1 MANLNGRIHSDLFR
15 VTICWVSQGNIKITM
30 LDPSQ
35 KKFRST
41 IAAQASALALILVMS
56 VAPTGFAQLA
66 ENQTAAGTSR
76 ALKLASDSPFRDP
89 DLIYLEADELINDEG
104 EQVLTALGEV
114 EGRYQ
119 DRTLRADRVDY
130 NLETGEVLA
139 TGNVVLIDATGDVQY
154 ADKLELSDELQAGTA
169 ANFTA
174 RLASGATTAARFVT
188 RAENGEFELFNVT
201 YTACELCRNSEG
213 DAKKPT
219 WRLRARRVKQDD
231 ESRTIRYRDAVIE
244 MFGIPIFY
252 TPYLAHPDPSQDRAS
267 GLLIPTLGTSGA
279 RGFTYIQPYYW
290 AIDDYT
296 EATVTPHIYSKV
308 NPMLELQARRKFN
321 TGEINFAGSFTRGTV
336 FDRNGETLDDP
347 TRFTDPTNA
356 EKGPELSSH
365 FFVDGYFKPS
375 DTWTYGYTAMLQTDD
390 TYLNRYGLDSTFKSN
405 GLFENEPQRNTTQ
418 AFIAGQG
425 ENFRVSAVA
434 AGFQDLNS
442 RFLENEMTG
451 LIDVS
456 RDDNSILPIIAPK
469 IQGEYYVTDPAL
481 GGRARIF
488 GDMSYLTRETG
499 SDYGRATAGLDYS
512 KTWITG
518 VGLEVKPFA
527 WGRFDNYDI
536 QTPSGDDIGFSRTIG
551 QAGLDLR
558 YPFIRRG
565 GSVDLLIEPRA
576 LFTES
581 FGDSKLDQFF
591 DPVSGDFLFEDGA
604 SPDLDPALLFEPNKA
619 DGFDFFQEGRRLDVG
634 ARVAAMWDLRGRE
647 SEISLFAGRS
657 FSDGI
662 TDPFDAASGLSGA
675 NSEYIAALDLDVG
688 GFLRSNTW
696 VRYDE
701 DRDVLSRIDSTLTAY
716 TKHLSL
722 TGRYFKLNAPTGTT
736 ILNNAPQEELSGSIT
751 VRPFGG
757 WSVGYRAV
765 RDLGLDVTRSQ
776 TASIGYKD
784 DCTLV
789 ELYFEKRDFD
799 NDLIRNDSEFGIRL
813 TLSTLGSFGD

>member
-1 MANLNGRIHSDLFR
+1 
-15 VTICWVSQGNIKITM
+15 M
-30 LDPSQ
+30 LDPMSNKQ
-35 KKFRST
+35 RSSF
-41 IAAQASALALILVMS
+41 AAHASALALAMLLS
-56 VAPTGFAQLA
+56 AAPTAQAQLI

-76 ALKLASDSPFRDP
+76 ALQLASDSPFRDP
-89 DLIYLEADELINDEG
+89 DLIYLEADELINNEG

-130 NLETGEVLA
+130 NLETGQVLA

-201 YTACELCRNSEG
+201 YTACELCRNSDG

-296 EATVTPHIYSKV
+296 EATVTPHLYSKV

-336 FDRNGETLDDP
+336 FDRNGESLDDP

-442 RFLENEMTG
+442 RFLENETTG

-499 SDYGRATAGLDYS
+499 SNYGRASAGLDYS

-518 VGLEVKPFA
+518 AGLEVKPFA

-551 QAGLDLR
+551 QAGVDLR

-565 GSVDLLIEPRA
+565 DSVDFLIEPRA

-591 DPVSGDFLFEDGA
+591 DPVSGAFLFEDGA

-619 DGFDFFQEGRRLDVG
+619 DGFDFFQEGRRIDVG

>member
-1 MANLNGRIHSDLFR
+1 
-15 VTICWVSQGNIKITM
+15 M
-30 LDPSQ
+30 LA
-35 KKFRST
+35 F
-41 IAAQASALALILVMS
+41 IAVMGF
-56 VAPTGFAQLA
+56 APTAHAQLA
-66 ENQTAAGTSR
+66 PNQTAAGTSR
-76 ALKLASDSPFRDP
+76 PLKLAPDSPFRDP

-104 EQVLTALGEV
+104 ASVLTAIGEV

-119 DRTLRADRVDY
+119 DRTLRANRVDY
-130 NLETGEVLA
+130 NLETGQVLA
-139 TGNVVLIDATGDVQY
+139 TGDVVLIDATGDVQY
-154 ADKLELSDELQAGTA
+154 ADKLELSDQLLAGTA

-188 RAENGEFELFNVT
+188 RSDDGEFELFNVT
-201 YTACELCRNSEG
+201 YTACKLCKNSEG
-213 DAKKPT
+213 EAKKPT

-231 ESRTIRYRDAVIE
+231 TSRTIRYRDAVLEI
-244 MFGIPIFY
+244 FGLPIFY

-267 GLLIPTLGTSGA
+267 GLLIPTIGLSGA
-279 RGFTYIQPYYW
+279 RGFNYVQPYYW
-290 AIDDYT
+290 AVDDYS
-296 EATVTPHIYSKV
+296 EVTVTPHIYSDI
-308 NPMLELQARRKFN
+308 NPLLQLQARRKFH
-321 TGEINFAGSFTRGTV
+321 TGELNFEGSFTRATL
-336 FDRNGETLDDP
+336 FDRNGDPLDDP
-347 TRFTDPTNA
+347 TRFTDPLNA

-375 DTWTYGYTAMLQTDD
+375 DTWTYGYTVMLQTDD
-390 TYLNRYGLDSTFKSN
+390 TYLNRYGMSSSFESN
-405 GLFENEPQRNTTQ
+405 GLFENERQQNTTQ

-434 AGFQDLNS
+434 AGFQSLTS
-442 RFLENEMTG
+442 RFLENETTG

-456 RDDNSILPIIAPK
+456 RDDNRILPIIAPK

-488 GDMSYLTRETG
+488 GDLSYLTREIG

-518 VGLEVKPFA
+518 AGLEVKPFA

-536 QTPSGDDIGFSRTIG
+536 QTDSGTDIGFSRTIG
-551 QAGLDLR
+551 QAGVDLR

-565 GSVDLLIEPRA
+565 ETIDLVVEPRV

-581 FGDSKLDQFF
+581 FGDSKLDRFF

-604 SPDLDPALLFEPNKA
+604 SPDLDPALLFEPNKS
-619 DGFDFFQEGRRLDVG
+619 DGFDFFQEGRRVDVG
-634 ARVAAMWDLRGRE
+634 AQVAAKWDLRGRD
-647 SEISLFAGRS
+647 SEISIFAGRS
-657 FSDGI
+657 FSDGVS
-662 TDPFDAASGLSGA
+662 DPFNTGSGLSEN
-675 NSEYIAALDLDVG
+675 NSDYIAALNLDLG

-701 DRDVLSRIDSTLTAY
+701 DRDVLSRIDSTLTAN
-716 TKHLSL
+716 TKYVRLSGRYYKVNAPLGTAAL
-722 TGRYFKLNAPTGTT
+722 TG
-736 ILNNAPQEELSGSIT
+736 APQEEVSGAIT

-757 WSVGYRAV
+757 WSVGYRAI
-765 RDLGLDVTRSQ
+765 RDLGRDVTRSQ
-776 TASIGYKD
+776 RASIGYRD

-789 ELYFEKRDFD
+789 ELFYEKRDFD

-813 TLSTLGSFGD
+813 TLSTLGSFGGN